1 MKKILVIYEYL
12 IQGFSQSWI
21 VKHKKIDKGYVSRC
35 TEQMVKDGYLEIDSG
50 NSKPKF
56 YRSTGKNIYKSK
68 NNKKPVFIRI
78 HKLGYIFHF
87 VSEPKRNVKWEKTSI
102 IRSGVIQK
110 YIYWKS
116 EIGKTT
122 IRLQIC
128 PNKDKNNIVIWLPS
142 KEILEED
149 KDRYVELLE
158 SYILKASAWLQKL
171 LQCQLTLPEIY
182 QKPHFAV
189 DIKEPFMI
197 HAVKHGATF
206 SAGEVMIDKSPPRL
220 IPEFESTNPE
230 LVSIYMN
237 LPNEI
242 QGLNNRIDN
251 QDIIIETMSESLK
264 LVIDNQKILT
274 HNMNKILKMLNEKKE
289 VKPDDKIDVA

>member
-1 MKKILVIYEYL
+1 MKNVIIIYDYL

-35 TEQMVKDGYLEIDSG
+35 TNQLVKDGYLKLDSG

-56 YRSTGKNIYKSK
+56 YRSTGANIYKCKKST
-68 NNKKPVFIRI
+68 KPVFIRI

-87 VSEPKRNVKWEKTSI
+87 VSDPKRKVKWDKISDLKN
-102 IRSGVIQK
+102 GVIQK

-128 PNKDKNNIVIWLPS
+128 PDKDKNNIVIWLPS
-142 KEILEED
+142 KKILEED
-149 KDRYVELLE
+149 KDKYGKILE
-158 SYILKASAWLQKL
+158 SYALKASAWLQKL

-197 HAVKHGATF
+197 DAVEHGATF
-206 SAGEVMIDKSPPRL
+206 SAGEIMMDKSPPRC

-242 QGLNNRIDN
+242 KSLNTRVDKH
-251 QDIIIETMSESLK
+251 DMMIETMSESLK
-264 LVIDNQKILT
+264 LLIDNQKILT
-274 HNMNKILKMLNEKKE
+274 YNMDKILKMLQMSNS
-289 VKPDDKIDVA
+289 KPDERIDVA